1 MLGKEDLNYLFNY
14 KDGEIYWKMTVNP
27 RAQKDSIAGLKN
39 CRYSRVGINGQKYL
53 KNRIIYMMHNGYCN
67 DKIVFLDKNPLNCKI
82 DNLKAATN
90 SDVVCYSKRRKD
102 NTSGYRGVSFDKQRN
117 KWTGGVTKD
126 KKKKWLG
133 YYMTKEEA
141 HVAYREA
148 ALELHKEFVSID
160 F

>member
-1 MLGKEDLNYLFNY
+1 MISKEYLNYLFEY
-14 KDGEIYWKMTVNP
+14 KNGEIYWKITANP

-53 KNRIIYMMHNGYCN
+53 KNRIIYMMHNGYCM
-67 DKIVFLDKNPLNCKI
+67 DEIVFLDKNPLNCCI
-82 DNLKAATN
+82 DNLKAATR

-102 NTSGYRGVSFDKQRN
+102 NTSGYRGVSFDKR
-117 KWTGGVTKD
+117 KGEWVGYIEKE

-133 YYMTKEEA
+133 YFTTKEEA
-141 HVAYREA
+141 HVAYRKA